1 MRTHQKTPESKQ
13 VLQTRELF
21 ALVMSHFAGPHPPP
35 TSMLSSQSEVGK
47 VSITP
52 VGHLRLTVMLAGR
65 QSQPFYLTKIQSLS
79 SPTLFQWRSH
89 RGGWSSLEF
98 RLQWRWSLLCLADFI
113 VKQLS
118 SCLYPKEIGWNSQWI
133 FSSRQAAL
141 WFAEWYSQS
150 LLQLPIGLSPWHFHL
165 TYQIPILYF
174 QINLFLL
181 LLQSISWFYPKFG
194 RVYF

>member
-21 ALVMSHFAGPHPPP
+21 ALIMSHFAGPHPPP
-35 TSMLSSQSEVGK
+35 TSILSSLSEVGK

-89 RGGWSSLEF
+89 RGG
-98 RLQWRWSLLCLADFI
+98 
-113 VKQLS
+113 
-118 SCLYPKEIGWNSQWI
+118 
-133 FSSRQAAL
+133 
-141 WFAEWYSQS
+141 
-150 LLQLPIGLSPWHFHL
+150 
-165 TYQIPILYF
+165 
-174 QINLFLL
+174 
-181 LLQSISWFYPKFG
+181 
-194 RVYF
+194 